1 MQLQQGT
8 GTSAKEIETSQGIS
22 QQNGLCYFQRVGTR
36 GVNMS
41 ICHLIVTCIFI
52 SYNLRDNK
60 IWTDFNTIYW
70 KINQVKKKILGFRNM
85 C

>member
-60 IWTDFNTIYW
+60 TRS
-70 KINQVKKKILGFRNM
+70 KKKSWGSEICAKFL
-85 C
+85 